1 MFGPENENKSRKC
14 KCCDAWISFKQSST
28 RSGMR
33 HYLGQHNAHYAI
45 WKRMYEGGLVPSDAT
60 FPEGGYRG
68 VPHGG
73 TPWPYA
79 DAYPNVPPEALEGGA
94 LGVGGGQGTMEQFMA
109 PKLAKKELRAA
120 IAKFVVMTDS
130 SFRVVD
136 TDAFKEMLTVA
147 NPLCGEPNVLP
158 SRWTVARDV
167 TRYADMARA
176 LARAE
181 LELAVDEVL
190 PLFRVCFTTD
200 IWSSVTKRSYMVVT
214 AHWISPDWQLRQ
226 ATLDFGEMSAG
237 HTGADIAK
245 RFEEVVTAWNLVGRC
260 HGITTDNAS
269 NNDSAVRELSDDDT
283 RFPLI
288 DKDMWFRC
296 MAHVLNLAVQKAL
309 AVDTVK
315 EALKRIRDTATFVG
329 MSPKCMERFR
339 KELKESYPAL
349 AALKLVIDCD
359 TRWGSTF
366 AMVARALRLRRPLT
380 SHFANEQEEK
390 DKYASLRMTDD
401 HWAALVALKGFLAPF
416 NAITKAA
423 EGSAYPTVT
432 TIVPYY
438 NLLLDTLEKI
448 LKDATNPPSALLRD
462 LVNAALPVLQ
472 KHYDK
477 STDELTVATFLD
489 PGLKMAYFAMPSVP
503 DVAQV
508 PTDQVLRLVRSRWE
522 SYHTSQRL
530 AAAAVAPPVPPVV
543 VREPTAAVDGEEEDD
558 EGGNIASRSSLLAR
572 IAASVEG
579 GGVRGSGGD
588 EIDRYMLEELVQNV
602 SPLEYWRDK
611 RDMPVLKAMARDYLA
626 IPASSAASERV
637 FSMSRNL
644 ITWQRHRLSDER
656 IRDAMTLRAFF
667 ASHPGV
673 SLEDASTGT
682 VGATGAP
689 PAIVDI
695 GVEGEGPA
703 DM

>member
-1 MFGPENENKSRKC
+1 MFGPEDENKSRKC
-14 KCCDAWISFKQSST
+14 KCCDTWISFKQSST
-28 RSGMR
+28 HSGMR
-33 HYLGQHNAHYAI
+33 HYIGQHNAHYAI

-68 VPHGG
+68 VPHSG

-79 DAYPNVPPEALEGGA
+79 DAYPNVPPEALVGGA

-147 NPLCGEPNVLP
+147 NPLCGKPNVLP

-226 ATLDFGEMSAG
+226 ATLDFEEMSAG

-269 NNDSAVRELSDDDT
+269 NNDSAVRELSDDDA

-329 MSPKCMERFR
+329 MSPKRMARFR

-380 SHFANEQEEK
+380 SHFANEQGTTKEEK

-448 LKDATNPPSALLRD
+448 LKDATNPPSALLRE

-472 KHYDK
+472 KYYDK

-503 DVAQV
+503 EVAQV
-508 PTDQVLRLVRSRWE
+508 PTDQVMRLVRVRWE

-543 VREPTAAVDGEEEDD
+543 VREPTAAVDGDEEED
-558 EGGNIASRSSLLAR
+558 EGGNLASRSSLLAR
-572 IAASVEG
+572 VAASVEG

-588 EIDRYMLEELVQNV
+588 EIDRYMLEGLVQNV
-602 SPLEYWRDK
+602 PPLEYWRDK

-626 IPASSAASERV
+626 IPAS
-637 FSMSRNL
+637 
-644 ITWQRHRLSDER
+644 
-656 IRDAMTLRAFF
+656 
-667 ASHPGV
+667 HPGV
-673 SLEDASTGT
+673 SLEDASTG
-682 VGATGAP
+682 TGAP